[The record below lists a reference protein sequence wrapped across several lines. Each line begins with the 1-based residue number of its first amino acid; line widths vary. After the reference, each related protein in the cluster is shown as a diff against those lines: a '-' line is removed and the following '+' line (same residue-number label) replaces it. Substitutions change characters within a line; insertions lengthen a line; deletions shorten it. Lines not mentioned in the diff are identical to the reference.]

1 MTIAKISLHCILKKS
16 VFNKSRTPKTR
27 ESYKKQR
34 DFYVNLL
41 RKTKKG
47 YFENINVKDI
57 NNNEKFW
64 MTIKPFFSKKDLN
77 IHKLT
82 LIEKSN
88 LSRNNVIANSMSQY
102 PTSIT
107 KQLIL
112 KKSFQLKNLINKTL
126 ITAGHNHISIENN
139 KFSNNTQSELFTF
152 NLVLS
157 DKTKQ

>member
-1 MTIAKISLHCILKKS
+1 M
-16 VFNKSRTPKTR
+16 
-27 ESYKKQR
+27 
-34 DFYVNLL
+34 NLL

-88 LSRNNVIANSMSQY
+88 LSQNNVIANSMSQY

>member
-1 MTIAKISLHCILKKS
+1 M
-16 VFNKSRTPKTR
+16 
-27 ESYKKQR
+27 
-34 DFYVNLL
+34 NLL

-88 LSRNNVIANSMSQY
+88 LSPNNVIANSMSQY